1 MGQRDLRV
9 VLGELA
15 RELAAPDPDE
25 ITARHDLD
33 ALRAEVRAKQPSAP
47 EIHNHVTIAAPSV
60 VSAKPTSSNP
70 PSNRMSL
77 RIPILGTLQARGAR
91 AVLIVAVVAGS
102 VALAWLAG
110 NGWRPAAPAGS
121 HAPAAPK

>member
-1 MGQRDLRV
+1 MATGQRDLRV

-47 EIHNHVTIAAPSV
+47 EINVTIQQAPASSHKRDRSDPPSV
-60 VSAKPTSSNP
+60 SELSIQVSRDKK
-70 PSNRMSL
+70 L
-77 RIPILGTLQARGAR
+77 RVTGGV
-91 AVLIVAVVAGS
+91 AVVIVAVLLALMAG
-102 VALAWLAG
+102 LWLVM
-110 NGWRPAAPAGS
+110 R
-121 HAPAAPK
+121 